1 MRFLSTAGLLLVLSC
16 FMYCGSVSETAAPNA
31 LPDVRVEGVLE
42 QCQLDSMRLFVPE
55 GTVLKKIQSVALQ
68 TKEAQKLSFSFDLK
82 KVQEG
87 FYYIGGGK
95 QNDTRLL
102 VLGPDPKV
110 EVYGQC
116 QNLRAAPVKN
126 SPRTDA
132 YYQLKEQQQY
142 HTQAFSKLL
151 GRFRQ
156 NLKNPTILEKVVND
170 MAELDALKLKM
181 LDSLERYD
189 PFMHKVFAI
198 QTYISY
204 QNHGEGFSSEGEY
217 FAKQYFQFTDL
228 ADPVYDRIPHVFE
241 AFKSYANTLARVGL
255 MPDQQINFCE
265 DVLAEIAPNTLTQRM
280 ALLGLSQGFLRAN
293 TTAFLR
299 YAERYVDEYGIQN
312 PDMAQTLASQIKA
325 EKAMAVGAIAPDIA
339 LPSPQGDTLRLSDLR
354 GKVVLID
361 FWASWCGPCRRE
373 NPKVVRMYKAYK
385 DQGFEIFG
393 VSLDANKS
401 AWEQAIEKDG
411 LSWQHVSD
419 LRRWRSAAAQT
430 YGVSSIPATVLI
442 DREGRIVA
450 RNLRGALLESKL
462 AEVMGNG

>member
-1 MRFLSTAGLLLVLSC
+1 MLVLSC
-16 FMYCGSVSETAAPNA
+16 FMYCGSVSDTAAPNA
-31 LPDVRVEGVLE
+31 LPDVRVEGVLDH
-42 QCQLDSMRLFVPE
+42 CQLDSMRLFVPE
-55 GTVLKKIQSVALQ
+55 GTVLRSIQSTALQ
-68 TKEAQKLSFSFDLK
+68 PTEAQKLSFAFDLTN
-82 KVQEG
+82 VQEG

-116 QNLRAAPVKN
+116 QNFRNAPLKN

-132 YYQLKEQQQY
+132 YYKLKEQQQY
-142 HTQAFSKLL
+142 HTQSFSKLL

-156 NLKNPTILEKVVND
+156 NLKNPTMLEKVVSD
-170 MAELDALKLKM
+170 MAELDAIKLKM
-181 LDSLERYD
+181 LDSLELYD

-204 QNHGEGFSSEGEY
+204 QNHGEGFNSEGEY

-228 ADPVYDRIPHVFE
+228 ADPAYDRIPHVFE

-265 DVLAEIAPNTLTQRM
+265 EVLAEIAPNTLTQRM

-293 TTAFLR
+293 TSAFLR
-299 YAERYVDEYGIQN
+299 YAERYVEEYGAQN
-312 PDMAQTLASQIKA
+312 PDMARTLASQIKS

-393 VSLDANKS
+393 VSLDANKT

-411 LSWQHVSD
+411 LTWQHVSD
-419 LRRWRSAAAQT
+419 LRRWRSVAAQT